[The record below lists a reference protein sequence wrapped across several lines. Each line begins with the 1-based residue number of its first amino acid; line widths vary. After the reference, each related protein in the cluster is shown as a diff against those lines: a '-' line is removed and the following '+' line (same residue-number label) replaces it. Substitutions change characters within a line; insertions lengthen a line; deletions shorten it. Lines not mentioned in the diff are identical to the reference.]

1 MASVGILFAI
11 KLKYKPA
18 RVQPLSYKL
27 HKVGNT
33 AAIKLFPLK
42 LA

>member
-1 MASVGILFAI
+1 MESVGILFAI

-18 RVQPLSYKL
+18 WVQPLSHKL
-27 HKVGNT
+27 HKLGNT
-33 AAIKLFPLK
+33 VAIKLFPLK